1 VTNQQADA
9 SGKEAYPGQDL
20 HLPKTGPGSIPGWP
34 RRLGALLI
42 DWIVCSLI
50 TIAFFYHPAAGHNT
64 DVLTQPRPWTLLV
77 FGLEVFLLTGL
88 TGFTI
93 GKRVLRLRVIRLD
106 GKPVGLWRALVRTV
120 LMMLVVPMLI
130 MDRDL
135 RGLHDK
141 ASGTVVVTI

>member
-1 VTNQQADA
+1 
-9 SGKEAYPGQDL
+9 
-20 HLPKTGPGSIPGWP
+20 
-34 RRLGALLI
+34 
-42 DWIVCSLI
+42 
-50 TIAFFYHPAAGHNT
+50 
-64 DVLTQPRPWTLLV
+64 V